1 MAVGNFK
8 SQDLRFLGLLAE
20 RFLPLRGEI
29 RRRPRPSDQIAVS
42 ESHDK
47 VRTMLDTSTAGTFEP
62 PSPAARL
69 AAHCRPLL
77 HAVGELLER
86 NRYVFLLLASLGYF
100 SVTIYRAQHQLFW
113 FDEIFTFYIARLPNI
128 ASIWNACMHG
138 VDFNPPLL
146 YLLTRWSQGIFGVN
160 ELGTRMPEV
169 VGFWVF
175 CLCLYRFTSLRANAL
190 AGFIA
195 LLLPLTTGGYWYA
208 YDARSYG
215 VVLGFFGLALISWQ
229 AAATRGPRQWASVA
243 GLAASLSSAALCH
256 CYAFLLFIP
265 LGCGELARTIIRKR
279 FDAAVWGAL
288 LLPAVV
294 SVATVLPLVRSVH
307 THLGTWWPSFNDLWT
322 GWDLSLPAGFARGR
336 TILVMERSE
345 RILTQWFSLLLVA
358 LIGASA
364 LSLSSLTIKRKDGSA
379 GWSFTSYETVALL
392 AALFTPVIAF
402 VSARLAHAPLYG
414 RYSLIVVAGIACL
427 VGAACKRSTAGV
439 LVLGMTVLLIMGQFA
454 VFYFGNTVIEP
465 AGGSRIGKLPASNSF
480 PFQMITDAASGGE
493 PIALL
498 DDWEFAPMF
507 YYAPPSLQ
515 SRLVALT
522 PALNPE
528 NYLRLQRCCGA
539 LGAISSQPDFLNA
552 HPSFFVYSQEDKL
565 LSKMESFGLQHG
577 QITDQSCQGGHCLL
591 RVTFPSPLSET
602 RQGLSSAQN
611 ITPH

>member
-1 MAVGNFK
+1 
-8 SQDLRFLGLLAE
+8 
-20 RFLPLRGEI
+20 
-29 RRRPRPSDQIAVS
+29 
-42 ESHDK
+42 
-47 VRTMLDTSTAGTFEP
+47 MLDTRTAGRFEL
-62 PSPAARL
+62 PSLAARL
-69 AAHCRPLL
+69 AAQFCALL
-77 HAVGELLER
+77 HAVGDLLER
-86 NRYVFLLLASLGYF
+86 NRFVFLVLASLGYF

-113 FDEIFTFYIARLPNI
+113 YDEIFTFYISRLPNI
-128 ASIWNACMHG
+128 ASIWNACTHD

-146 YLLTRWSQGIFGVN
+146 YLLTRWSQGIFGAN

-175 CLCLYRFTSLRANAL
+175 GLCLYRFVSLRANAL

-195 LLLPLTTGGYWYA
+195 FLLPLTTGGYWYA

-215 VVLGFFGLALISWQ
+215 LVLGFFGLALISWQ

-243 GLAASLSSAALCH
+243 GLATSLSSAALCH

-288 LLPAVV
+288 VLPAVV
-294 SVATVLPLVRSVH
+294 SVATVLPLVRSVR
-307 THLGTWWPSFNDLWT
+307 TLGAWRPGLNDLWT
-322 GWDLSLPAGFARGR
+322 GWDLSLPTVFARGPS
-336 TILVMERSE
+336 ILVLERSE

-358 LIGASA
+358 LIGGSA
-364 LSLSSLTIKRKDGSA
+364 LSLLSLAVNRKDGST
-379 GWSFTSYETVALL
+379 GWSFKSYETVALF

-427 VGAACKRSTAGV
+427 VGAACKGSTAGA
-439 LVLGMTVLLIMGQFA
+439 LVLGMTVLLVMGQFA
-454 VFYFGNTVIEP
+454 VFYFGKTVIEP
-465 AGGSRIGKLPASNSF
+465 AGGSRIGKHPASSSFSF
-480 PFQMITDAASGGE
+480 PMITDAASGGD

-498 DDWEFAPMF
+498 DDWEFGSMF

-515 SRLVALT
+515 SRLVALI
-522 PALNPE
+522 PPGKIRAALNRE
-528 NYLRLQRCCGA
+528 GYLRLQRCCGA

-565 LSKMESFGLQHG
+565 LSKMASFGLQHG
-577 QITDQSCQGGHCLL
+577 HITDQSCQGGHCLL
-591 RVTFPSPLSET
+591 RVTFLSPPSET
-602 RQGLSSAQN
+602 RQSLSSAQS

>member
-1 MAVGNFK
+1 
-8 SQDLRFLGLLAE
+8 
-20 RFLPLRGEI
+20 
-29 RRRPRPSDQIAVS
+29 
-42 ESHDK
+42 
-47 VRTMLDTSTAGTFEP
+47 MLDTSTAGTVEP
-62 PSPAARL
+62 PSPAPKL
-69 AAHCRPLL
+69 IAHCRSLL
-77 HAVGELLER
+77 HTVGDVLER
-86 NRYVFLLLASLGYF
+86 NCYLFLLLASLGYF

-128 ASIWNACMHG
+128 ASIWNACTHG

-146 YLLTRWSQGIFGVN
+146 YLLTRWSQGLFGVN

-175 CLCLYRFTSLRANAL
+175 CLCLYRFVSLRANAL
-190 AGFIA
+190 AGFVA
-195 LLLPLTTGGYWYA
+195 FLLPLATAGYWYA

-215 VVLGFFGLALISWQ
+215 LVLGFFGLALISWQ

-288 LLPAVV
+288 ALPAVV

-307 THLGTWWPSFNDLWT
+307 TLGAWWPSFHDLWA
-322 GWDLSLPAGFARGR
+322 GWDLSLPAGFARGP
-336 TILVMERSE
+336 TILVLERSE
-345 RILTQWFSLLLVA
+345 RILTQWFSLLFIA

-364 LSLSSLTIKRKDGSA
+364 LSLSSLAVKRKDGST
-379 GWSFTSYETVALL
+379 GWSFTSYETVSLL
-392 AALFTPVIAF
+392 AALLTPVIAF

-414 RYSLIVVAGIACL
+414 RYSLIAVAGIACL
-427 VGAACKRSTAGV
+427 VGVACKRSTAGV

-454 VFYFGNTVIEP
+454 VFYFGKTVIEP
-465 AGGSRIGKLPASNSF
+465 AGGSRIGKLPASDGF
-480 PFQMITDAASGGE
+480 PFRMIEDEASGDD

-498 DDWEFAPMF
+498 DDWEFGPMF

-528 NYLRLQRCCGA
+528 GYLRLQRCCGA
-539 LGAISSQPDFLNA
+539 LGTIFSQPDFLKT
-552 HPSFFVYSQEDKL
+552 HPSFFVYGQEDKL
-565 LSKMESFGLQHG
+565 LSKMASLGLQHG

-591 RVTFPSPLSET
+591 RVTFLAPQSET
-602 RQGLSSAQN
+602 RQNLSSAQS

>member
-1 MAVGNFK
+1 
-8 SQDLRFLGLLAE
+8 
-20 RFLPLRGEI
+20 
-29 RRRPRPSDQIAVS
+29 
-42 ESHDK
+42 
-47 VRTMLDTSTAGTFEP
+47 MLDTRTAGTFEP
-62 PSPAARL
+62 PSAVARL
-69 AAHCRPLL
+69 AAHFRRLL
-77 HAVGELLER
+77 HAVGDLLEH
-86 NRYVFLLLASLGYF
+86 NRYFFLVLASFGYF
-100 SVTIYRAQHQLFW
+100 SITIYRAQHQLFW

-128 ASIWNACMHG
+128 ASIWNACTHG

-146 YLLTRWSQGIFGVN
+146 YLLTRWSQGIFGAT

-190 AGFIA
+190 AGFVA

-208 YDARSYG
+208 YDARSHG
-215 VVLGFFGLALISWQ
+215 LVLGFFGLALISWQ

-243 GLAASLSSAALCH
+243 GLATSLSSAALCH

-288 LLPAVV
+288 VLAAIV
-294 SVATVLPLVRSVH
+294 SVATVVPLVRTMHALSDSR
-307 THLGTWWPSFNDLWT
+307 PSFHDLWT
-322 GWDLSLPAGFARGR
+322 GWDLSLPAGFARGP
-336 TILVMERSE
+336 TILVLERSE
-345 RILTQWFSLLLVA
+345 RILTQWFSLLLLV
-358 LIGASA
+358 LIGAAA
-364 LSLSSLTIKRKDGSA
+364 LSLSSLAVKRKDGST

-427 VGAACKRSTAGV
+427 VGAACKRSSAGV
-439 LVLGMTVLLIMGQFA
+439 PVLGMTVLLIMGQFA
-454 VFYFGNTVIEP
+454 VFYFGNAVIEP

-480 PFQMITDAASGGE
+480 PFRMITDAASGGE

-498 DDWEFAPMF
+498 DDWAFGPMF
-507 YYAPPSLQ
+507 YYAPPSLK
-515 SRLVALT
+515 SRLVALIPTGKT
-522 PALNPE
+522 PATLNPE
-528 NYLRLQRCCGA
+528 GYLRLQRCCGA
-539 LGAISSQPDFLNA
+539 LGTISSQSDFLSA
-552 HPSFFVYSQEDKL
+552 HPSFFVYGQEDKL
-565 LSKMESFGLQHG
+565 FSKMASFGLQHG

-591 RVTFPSPLSET
+591 HVTFPSPQSET
-602 RQGLSSAQN
+602 RQSLSSAQS